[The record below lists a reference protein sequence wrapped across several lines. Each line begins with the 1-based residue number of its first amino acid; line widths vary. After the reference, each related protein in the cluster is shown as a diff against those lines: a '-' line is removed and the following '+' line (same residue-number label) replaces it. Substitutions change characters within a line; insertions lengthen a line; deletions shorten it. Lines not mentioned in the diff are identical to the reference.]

1 MGVSESF
8 PVSTN
13 CTCATRVQQIAF
25 PLGLSDLERFN
36 QRQLRYPTIVLL
48 QLTLGWTAFEPTSF
62 FLPRFLFPPRT
73 QFNRFHNRATR
84 TKKSNKNKLT
94 NSSIQSNQSTIQFL
108 NAWSSA
114 KLRALNIRSIRM
126 SAEGRHCRNAD
137 NLRWIDNFAPPKQWN
152 FPPIINSGGT
162 KPTAWLVSRNSTPG
176 NFSSKKRGRR
186 PDTLLIT
193 GKRRRLP
200 CIVRASGNSDTC
212 RERVHRAP
220 LTRLLVLNF
229 NYLSG
234 TRTNCSPRG
243 TFRKKRPPRL
253 SAGGERNAAH
263 ASSPLVGESKN

>member
-1 MGVSESF
+1 
-8 PVSTN
+8 
-13 CTCATRVQQIAF
+13 
-25 PLGLSDLERFN
+25 
-36 QRQLRYPTIVLL
+36 
-48 QLTLGWTAFEPTSF
+48 
-62 FLPRFLFPPRT
+62 
-73 QFNRFHNRATR
+73 
-84 TKKSNKNKLT
+84 
-94 NSSIQSNQSTIQFL
+94 
-108 NAWSSA
+108 
-114 KLRALNIRSIRM
+114 M

-162 KPTAWLVSRNSTPG
+162 KPTTWLVSRNSTPG

-186 PDTLLIT
+186 SDTLLIT

-263 ASSPLVGESKN
+263 LPLSLAKARTNVSRQTRVLGSRHQATLRPCENQHLGTKGEHRAYVY